1 MKWSTYILTNLIS
14 DEYNSMANSLYTICI
29 SASSLIMPTMSGRL
43 YDTFGGNVDGYE
55 FPVEE

>member
-1 MKWSTYILTNLIS
+1 
-14 DEYNSMANSLYTICI
+14 MANSLYTICI